1 MEMWRDLKTL
11 WIRDLETCRRRV
23 WRQGWCKVWKWC
35 WRETG
40 RRCRRRF
47 GNFWKNFA
55 TMLERILLAVFD
67 MVMARDSATEL
78 DRDSKKLLAKGRM
91 RRRWSELEME

>member
-1 MEMWRDLKTL
+1 
-11 WIRDLETCRRRV
+11 
-23 WRQGWCKVWKWC
+23 
-35 WRETG
+35 
-40 RRCRRRF
+40 
-47 GNFWKNFA
+47 
-55 TMLERILLAVFD
+55 MLERILLAVFD